1 MFPPQAPFFL
11 WSVDIPPGDTRG
23 SGWAAAT
30 VAKARA
36 KPAPSSGIRRIKD
49 EGAGLAGTFARAN
62 GLPAAPF
69 RIADPVVG
77 RRRKKGLTGE
87 TWFPPCD
94 LHHAAHV
101 GHAST
106 RTDGLLLGS
115 FGHDGLRG
123 QDVLRDRR
131 SVLKRRARDHR
142 RVDDAGL
149 DQVLDLA
156 GVDVQAHAG
165 ACVPHL
171 VDDDRRLHARI
182 LRKLAD
188 RLLER
193 ALDDLRARLLVG
205 DRDLVELDRLDRVQE
220 RDTATGDDALLERRP
235 GRLDGVLDA
244 VLLL

>member
-62 GLPAAPF
+62 SLPQLPSVSPIQLSAGA
-69 RIADPVVG
+69 V
-77 RRRKKGLTGE
+77 RRGLTGE

-106 RTDGLLLGS
+106 RTDGLLHGS
-115 FGHDGLRG
+115 FSHD
-123 QDVLRDRR
+123 
-131 SVLKRRARDHR
+131 
-142 RVDDAGL
+142 
-149 DQVLDLA
+149 
-156 GVDVQAHAG
+156 
-165 ACVPHL
+165 
-171 VDDDRRLHARI
+171 
-182 LRKLAD
+182 
-188 RLLER
+188 
-193 ALDDLRARLLVG
+193 
-205 DRDLVELDRLDRVQE
+205 
-220 RDTATGDDALLERRP
+220 
-235 GRLDGVLDA
+235 
-244 VLLL
+244 